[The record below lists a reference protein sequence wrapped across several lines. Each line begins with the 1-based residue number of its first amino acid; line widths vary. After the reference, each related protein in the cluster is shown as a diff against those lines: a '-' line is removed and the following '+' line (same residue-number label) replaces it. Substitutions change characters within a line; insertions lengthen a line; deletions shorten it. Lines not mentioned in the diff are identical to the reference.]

1 MKAGLSVKLGEPGP
15 RGLRDTLIVA
25 WTIRLVEGFLSTTWR
40 LRRYLVRRML
50 SSLVSVAG
58 VAVLVFLFLHL
69 IPGDPVDNLLGE
81 DARPQDKLELRQ
93 CLDLDQPLPVQFGR
107 FVRSVW
113 DGTLGYSCPD
123 RKTTVAARIKK
134 VMPQTIALAI
144 SAMSVALPLALLLGV
159 GAALKASTR
168 WDALLTA
175 VALLGISM
183 PAIWLGPTLI
193 EIFYIRLRISPG
205 PGDDTGKLSGLV
217 LPSIM
222 LGTHLMAMLA
232 RMTRSSMI
240 ETLSE
245 DYIRTARA
253 KGLPAWKVVFKHA
266 LRNAL
271 LPVVTVAGIQFGSL
285 LAGAVVTEKI
295 FARPGLGLLLLDGIS
310 QRDYRVV
317 QGCTLVIAV
326 MYVAVNL
333 LVDVLYASIDPR
345 IRV

>member
-1 MKAGLSVKLGEPGP
+1 MP
-15 RGLRDTLIVA
+15 RRSLRDTLVVA
-25 WTIRLVEGFLSTTWR
+25 WSIRLVEGFLATTWR
-40 LRRYLVRRML
+40 LRRYLVRRVL
-50 SSLVSVAG
+50 SSLLSVCG
-58 VAVLVFLFLHL
+58 VAVLVFLFLHI

-93 CLDLDQPLPVQFGR
+93 CLDLDQTLPVQFAR
-107 FVRSVW
+107 FLGSIF

-123 RKTTVAARIKK
+123 RKTTVAARIQK
-134 VMPQTIALAI
+134 VLPATVALAL
-144 SAMSVALPLALLLGV
+144 SAMSLALPLALLLGI
-159 GAALKASTR
+159 GAAMKAHTR

-175 VALLGISM
+175 VALLGISL
-183 PAIWLGPTLI
+183 PAMWLGPMLLYL
-193 EIFYIRLRISPG
+193 FYVAVPLLPG
-205 PGDDTGKLSGLV
+205 PGEDTAKLRGLV

-245 DYIRTARA
+245 DYIRTAHA
-253 KGLPAWKVVFKHA
+253 KGLPTWKVVCKHA

-271 LPVVTVAGIQFGSL
+271 LPVITVAGMQFGAL
-285 LAGAVVTEKI
+285 LAGAVVTEKV
-295 FARPGLGLLLLDGIS
+295 FARPGLGTLLLEGIA
-310 QRDYRVV
+310 QRDYRIV
-317 QGCTLVIAV
+317 QGCALVIAG

-333 LVDVLYASIDPR
+333 FVDILYAAIDPR